1 MFRFVSEWI
10 IPDRVNQCHCNFLP
24 IIIGHIF
31 HYLRPW
37 FCEPEYYKNNC
48 PMADEYKE
56 IQQLQQ
62 SLDELLRK
70 HEAYHAE
77 ILQLKQQIDRL
88 KKESESTDKLVRK
101 AEEPIAVSEM
111 EHAPAREIQVEEN
124 IPDSRKAASEKVRPG
139 KSNLERFI
147 GENLINKIGIAITI
161 IGVAIGAKY
170 AIDHRLIN
178 PVTRIILG
186 YLIGLV
192 LLFFAYR
199 LKKNY
204 KNYSA
209 VLLSGSMA
217 IMYLITYAAY
227 SLFNLYPQ
235 SLAFLLMVLFTAYTV
250 GSALQY
256 NREVIAII
264 GMVGAYAVPFLLS
277 EGSGK
282 VAILF
287 SYIAIINGG
296 ILVIAVKKYWKPL
309 YFSAFVLS
317 WLIFFSWYAWKYQPE
332 LHFTLAII
340 FLTLFFVTF
349 YLTFLSY
356 KLLKKEKFD
365 VFDIL
370 LLLSN
375 SFIFY
380 GIGYALL
387 HHHPQGEHWL
397 GLFTLMNALV
407 HLLVSAVIY
416 PYKLADRNLF
426 YMVSGLVFVF
436 ITIAIPVQFSG
447 NWITL
452 LWICEALLLFLIGRT
467 RNAPVY
473 EFISYP
479 LILFAFVSLLLN
491 WLSYY
496 ADVDSSFIRDFNVFL
511 NPGFYTSAVFCA
523 ALGLILLLH
532 LKREY
537 ISPVQ
542 EGTWLAQM
550 VNYMLPGMLIL
561 VLYFTFRNEL
571 AASFN
576 HAHMQM
582 VLNQSPVPIDKLT
595 VENSSN
601 GNIKSIWLV
610 NFSMMFFALLAALN
624 AFRFRNMSLGLAAFW
639 LNVITL
645 LVFLFK
651 TLYDLSE
658 LRFVYL
664 TFHDG
669 SSLPHTTY
677 FFTRYITYIFGA
689 LPLAAMFLWIKR
701 QDVSAF
707 YKIFTAL
714 MLHLCLLWVLSSE
727 LLNIM
732 DYAGNKHSYKFGLSI
747 IWGVYALLLIIIGI
761 RNKAR
766 YLRIAAMSLLGVTLV
781 KLFFY
786 DISTLDTLLKTAL
799 FLALGFLLLVIS
811 FLYNKYKKTMFGD
824 E

>member
-1 MFRFVSEWI
+1 
-10 IPDRVNQCHCNFLP
+10 
-24 IIIGHIF
+24 
-31 HYLRPW
+31 
-37 FCEPEYYKNNC
+37 
-48 PMADEYKE
+48 MADEHMD
-56 IQQLQQ
+56 IQRLQQ

-70 HEAYHAE
+70 HETYHAE
-77 ILQLKQQIDRL
+77 ILQLKQQIDGL
-88 KKESESTDKLVRK
+88 KRGAYTEDTAEGKTQEPNTASE
-101 AEEPIAVSEM
+101 I
-111 EHAPAREIQVEEN
+111 EHAPAREILVEEN
-124 IPDSRKAASEKVRPG
+124 KFDSRNVISEENHSWE
-139 KSNLERFI
+139 SNLERFI
-147 GENLINKIGIAITI
+147 GENLINKIGIAITV

-186 YLIGLV
+186 YLVGLV

-227 SLFNLYPQ
+227 SLFNLFPQ
-235 SLAFLLMVLFTAYTV
+235 SLAFLLMLLFTAYTV

-282 VAILF
+282 AAILF
-287 SYIAIINGG
+287 SYISIINGG

-340 FLTLFFVTF
+340 FLSLFFVIF

-387 HHHPQGEHWL
+387 HHQPQGEHWL
-397 GLFTLMNALV
+397 GLFTLINALV

-426 YMVSGLVFVF
+426 FMVSGLVFVF
-436 ITIAIPVQFSG
+436 ITIAIPIQFSG

-473 EFISYP
+473 EYISYP
-479 LILFAFVSLLLN
+479 LILLAFVSLLLN

-496 ADVDSSFIRDFNVFL
+496 AGVDSSFIKDFKLFF

-523 ALGLILLLH
+523 ALGSILLLH
-532 LKREY
+532 LKKEY
-537 ISPVQ
+537 KSPVP

-550 VNYMLPGMLIL
+550 VNYLLPGMLIL

-571 AASFN
+571 AAAFN
-576 HAHMQM
+576 QASLQPA
-582 VLNQSPVPIDKLT
+582 LNPLPDGINKLT
-595 VENSSN
+595 GEESGREYLKPVWL
-601 GNIKSIWLV
+601 GNYSLL
-610 NFSMMFFALLAALN
+610 FFGLLSAIN
-624 AFRFRNMSLGLAAFW
+624 TFRFRNLTLGIAVFW
-639 LNVITL
+639 LNVLTL
-645 LVFLFK
+645 IVFLLK
-651 TLYDLSE
+651 GLYDLGE
-658 LRFVYL
+658 LRFAYL
-664 TFHDG
+664 SFHEG
-669 SSLPHTTY
+669 SNFTQVSY
-677 FFTRYITYIFGA
+677 FLTRYITYGFAA
-689 LPLAAMFLWIKR
+689 LSIAAMLLWIKK
-701 QDVSAF
+701 QDVSVF
-707 YKIFTAL
+707 YRIFTSL

-732 DYAGNKHSYKFGLSI
+732 DFAGNKHSYKFGLSI
-747 IWGVYALLLIIIGI
+747 IWGFYALLLIIIGI
-761 RNKAR
+761 RNKAS
-766 YLRIAAMSLLGVTLV
+766 YLRIAAMSLIGVTLV

-786 DISTLDTLLKTAL
+786 DITTLDTLLKTAL
-799 FLALGFLLLVIS
+799 FLALGFLLLIIS
-811 FLYNKYKKTMFGD
+811 FLYNKYKKTLFGD

>member
-1 MFRFVSEWI
+1 
-10 IPDRVNQCHCNFLP
+10 
-24 IIIGHIF
+24 
-31 HYLRPW
+31 
-37 FCEPEYYKNNC
+37 
-48 PMADEYKE
+48 MADENMD
-56 IQQLQQ
+56 IQKLQQ

-70 HEAYHAE
+70 HEAYHVE
-77 ILQLKQQIDRL
+77 ILQLKQQIDRM
-88 KKESESTDKLVRK
+88 KKASAPVDKVTQK
-101 AEEPIAVSEM
+101 AEESIVVSEI
-111 EHAPAREIQVEEN
+111 EQVPARNFPVEEN
-124 IPDSRKAASEKVRPG
+124 KTDSRKVTSEKIHSG

-178 PVTRIILG
+178 PVTRLILG
-186 YLIGLV
+186 YLVALV

-287 SYIAIINGG
+287 CYISIINVG

-332 LHFTLAII
+332 LYFTLALI
-340 FLTLFFVTF
+340 FLSLFFVIF

-387 HHHPQGEHWL
+387 HHQPQGEHWL
-397 GLFTLMNALV
+397 GLFTLLNALV
-407 HLLVSAVIY
+407 HLLLSAVIY

-436 ITIAIPVQFSG
+436 ITIAIPVQFTG

-473 EFISYP
+473 EYISYP

-496 ADVDSSFIRDFNVFL
+496 ADADSSFIKDFKVFY
-511 NPGFYTSAVFCA
+511 NPGFYTSVIFSA

-537 ISPVQ
+537 ISPVP

-576 HAHMQM
+576 HAHLQM
-582 VLNQSPVPIDKLT
+582 VLNQSSVTTDKLT
-595 VENSSN
+595 VENSSISY
-601 GNIKSIWLV
+601 IKSIWLG
-610 NFSMMFFALLAALN
+610 NFSMLFFALLTMLN
-624 AFRFRNMSLGLAAFW
+624 IFRFRNMSLGLVAFW
-639 LNVITL
+639 LNVLTL

-651 TLYDLSE
+651 CIYDLSE

-669 SSLPHTTY
+669 NSLPYFSY
-677 FFTRYITYIFGA
+677 FFTRYITYVFGA

-701 QDVSAF
+701 TDVPVF
-707 YKIFTAL
+707 YRIFTAL

-732 DYAGNKHSYKFGLSI
+732 DFAGNKHSYKFGLSM

-761 RNKAR
+761 RTKAR

-811 FLYNKYKKTMFGD
+811 FLYNKYKKTLFGD